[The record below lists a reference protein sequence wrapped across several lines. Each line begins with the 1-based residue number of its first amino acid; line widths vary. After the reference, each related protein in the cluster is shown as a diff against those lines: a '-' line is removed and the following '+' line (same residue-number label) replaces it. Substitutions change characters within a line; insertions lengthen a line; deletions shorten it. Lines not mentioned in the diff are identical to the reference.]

1 MNPTIKDVAATAQ
14 VSVAT
19 VSRVLN
25 DLPGY
30 SEETRKKVLQAI
42 AELGYEPNALARGL
56 VSKRSHTIGV
66 LMPNLSSMVASEI
79 LKGIEDAA
87 HRYNQSVIVCNTD
100 NDGKRTLEY
109 LQVLKEKQVDG
120 IIVVSANIIPE
131 YYQKMKAMKKPV
143 ILVATKYPQ
152 GDLPFIK
159 VDDEKAAYDAT
170 SYLIQKGHR
179 AIGMVSGT
187 RTDPIAGTP
196 RVKGYKKAL
205 SDHAI
210 PIRENY
216 IAYGDF
222 GFKTGMSCLDRLI
235 QTAPEITAIFA
246 ASDEMAVGVLSR
258 AFKRGIAVPRQL
270 SVIGYD
276 NTQIAEM
283 TTPPLTTL
291 SQPFY
296 EMGELGITRLLEQIE
311 QGKKMESLNMPHRI
325 AERETVREI
334 DQG

>member
-1 MNPTIKDVAATAQ
+1 MNPTIKDVAVTAN

-30 SEETRKKVLQAI
+30 SEETRQKVLQAI
-42 AELGYEPNALARGL
+42 TKLGYEPNALARGL
-56 VSKRSHTIGV
+56 VSKRSHTIGI
-66 LMPNLSSMVASEI
+66 LMPSLSSMVASEI
-79 LKGIEDAA
+79 LKGIEDTA
-87 HRYNQSVIVCNTD
+87 HRSNQSVIVCNTD

-109 LQVLKEKQVDG
+109 LQVLQEKQVDG

-131 YYQKMKAMKKPV
+131 YYQKMMAMRKPV

-152 GDLPFIK
+152 SNLPFIK

-179 AIGMVSGT
+179 IIGMLSGT
-187 RTDPIAGTP
+187 RTDQIASTP
-196 RVKGYKKAL
+196 RVKGYERAL
-205 SDHAI
+205 SDHGI

-216 IAYGDF
+216 ITYGDF
-222 GFKTGMSCLDRLI
+222 SFKSGMICLERLLEA
-235 QTAPEITAIFA
+235 TPEITAIFA
-246 ASDEMAVGVLSR
+246 ASDEMAVGVLSQ
-258 AFKRGIAVPRQL
+258 AFKMGIAVPRQL

-283 TTPPLTTL
+283 TTPPLTAL

-296 EMGELGITRLLEQIE
+296 EMGQSGIAMLLEQIE
-311 QGKKMESLNMPHRI
+311 QGKKMESLIMPHRI
-325 AERETVREI
+325 AERDTVREI
-334 DQG
+334 L

>member
-1 MNPTIKDVAATAQ
+1 AK

-30 SEETRKKVLQAI
+30 SEETRKKVLQAV

-56 VSKRSHTIGV
+56 VSKRSHTIGI
-66 LMPNLSSMVASEI
+66 LMPSLSSMVASEI
-79 LKGIEDAA
+79 LKGIEDTA
-87 HRYNQSVIVCNTD
+87 HRSNQSVIVCNTD

-109 LQVLKEKQVDG
+109 LQVLQEKQVDG

-131 YYQKMKAMKKPV
+131 YYQKMMAMRKPV
-143 ILVATKYPQ
+143 IFVATKHPQ
-152 GDLPFIK
+152 SNLPFIK

-170 SYLIQKGHR
+170 SYLIEKGHR

-187 RTDPIAGTP
+187 RTDQIASTP
-196 RVKGYKKAL
+196 RVKGYERAL
-205 SDHAI
+205 SGHGI

-222 GFKTGMSCLDRLI
+222 GFKSGMTCLERLLE
-235 QTAPEITAIFA
+235 TTPDITAIFA
-246 ASDEMAVGVLSR
+246 ASDEMAVGVLSQ
-258 AFKRGIAVPRQL
+258 AYKMGIAVPRQL

-283 TTPPLTTL
+283 TTPPLTAL

-296 EMGELGITRLLEQIE
+296 EMGQSGITMLLEQIE
-311 QGKKMESLNMPHRI
+311 QGKKMESLIIPHRI
-325 AERETVREI
+325 VERDTVREI
-334 DQG
+334 L